1 MQTKLKELLNVVR
14 NKNVAKKMEA
24 SKVTTKPT
32 EYHESVAALKK
43 TEGKLMVESQQLVK
57 NLNCLINENNKL
69 KTQVDSSRNS
79 RVIYSNVY
87 KTL

>member
-32 EYHESVAALKK
+32 EYQESVTALKK